1 MTLIQDQLLGAEL
14 RAASATLAG
23 GLSQPADGAS
33 TEESPFVQAYTRAL
47 ALQEQAA
54 GQAPDLQRESL
65 LAACTAYQEASRLA
79 GHTHVAALYNHGV
92 ALSDLYR
99 LGDNDD
105 GDDGRATLRAAL
117 DRYGAALAL
126 DPANPQALNNSGLA
140 LQELASGL
148 PPAEAGP
155 LLRQA
160 VARFRGAARALPGF
174 HRALYNAGT
183 ALYSLAAA
191 LRAAEGVDSADLLQQ
206 EPALLPTAPGDPAAD
221 EDSATLDV
229 VPEPARRVRR
239 VRRAFADA
247 AQYIALACALR
258 PVTDAS
264 AVYARS
270 LDTVAPLLPLPALRR
285 SGARWAAGPPG
296 GRTPGWAR
304 GTLELDAAGV
314 RSLGPGAALRL
325 GAAELRGACRARDPS
340 LPAEGHALWLALTGR
355 PRGAF
360 LVLDGEEEAECWVDA
375 LATLA
380 HLNAHQGLDRL
391 ARILRARPPSALGNG
406 PSSEV

>member
-206 EPALLPTAPGDPAAD
+206 E
-221 EDSATLDV
+221 V
-229 VPEPARRVRR
+229 
-239 VRRAFADA
+239 
-247 AQYIALACALR
+247 
-258 PVTDAS
+258 
-264 AVYARS
+264 
-270 LDTVAPLLPLPALRR
+270 
-285 SGARWAAGPPG
+285 G
-296 GRTPGWAR
+296 GM
-304 GTLELDAAGV
+304 AAGV
-314 RSLGPGAALRL
+314 
-325 GAAELRGACRARDPS
+325 
-340 LPAEGHALWLALTGR
+340 W
-355 PRGAF
+355 
-360 LVLDGEEEAECWVDA
+360 LDGCV
-375 LATLA
+375 
-380 HLNAHQGLDRL
+380 
-391 ARILRARPPSALGNG
+391 SAAMW
-406 PSSEV
+406 

>member
-160 VARFRGAARALPGF
+160 
-174 HRALYNAGT
+174 
-183 ALYSLAAA
+183 
-191 LRAAEGVDSADLLQQ
+191 
-206 EPALLPTAPGDPAAD
+206 PALLPTAPGDPAAD

-229 VPEPARRVRR
+229 LPEPARRVRR